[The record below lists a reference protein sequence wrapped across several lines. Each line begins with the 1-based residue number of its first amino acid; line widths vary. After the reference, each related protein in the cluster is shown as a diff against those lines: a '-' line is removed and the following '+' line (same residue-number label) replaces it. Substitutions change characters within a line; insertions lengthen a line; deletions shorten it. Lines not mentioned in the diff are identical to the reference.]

1 MVSIKYVYLVQIFVT
16 ANHLRIIKD
25 NLKYLETFTYI
36 YFYFNMN
43 IYTSCLQ
50 VFQPFFHILR
60 NNLCRITNL
69 NRYYAYVDN
78 EILTLRSFFALIYEC
93 TLLFTVTNAR
103 FLILTTLHS
112 RYVRI

>member
-16 ANHLRIIKD
+16 VNHLGIIKD

-36 YFYFNMN
+36 YFYFNIN

-50 VFQPFFHILR
+50 VSQPFFHILR

-69 NRYYAYVDN
+69 NRYYAYADN

-93 TLLFTVTNAR
+93 ALLFTVTNAR